1 MSSTHSTTIDSTVQ
15 PHDLVNK
22 KYCQKSEIDVEKLSI
37 ALTRLVRILRDDP
50 TVTVTVTR
58 PAGGAQ

>member
-1 MSSTHSTTIDSTVQ
+1 MASKHSTTPEPTVQ
-15 PHDLVNK
+15 PGDLVNK
-22 KYCQKSEIDVEKLSI
+22 KYCPKSEIDVEKLSI

-58 PAGGAQ
+58 PAGGEQ